1 MTLHTQMVP
10 EEVQALQRELRN
22 HPELWNSLKAS
33 SKTFEDIIAGV
44 ADHLDIVLH
53 GDYAVQDIQKL
64 CQILVQ
70 KLQDKRK
77 VIITD
82 PAKIIDLMPDP
93 NHKPFIH

>member
-1 MTLHTQMVP
+1 MSLHVQMVP
-10 EEVQALQRELRN
+10 EEVQALQKELRN
-22 HPELWNSLKAS
+22 HPELYKSLKDS

-64 CQILVQ
+64 CNILVQ

-82 PAKIIDLMPDP
+82 PAKVIDLMPDP